1 VTRLGFGAASFAAG
15 TGIED
20 HQSGLM
26 VARSLLV
33 LASSAQMLAGPID
46 SSPIELNDLAC
57 VTREA
62 EAGRRLGFT
71 GKSCTNPRQVLPVAF
86 GFGSARR

>member
-46 SSPIELNDLAC
+46 SSSIELNDLAC

-62 EAGRRLGFT
+62 EAGRRLGIT

-86 GFGSARR
+86 GFGSALR